1 MKKLKH
7 QKALIMTALYAVISV
22 ACNSNIKQHSPIQ
35 SIPDTLD
42 YTAPIITIRY
52 SADPSARVFNDTLYL
67 YPSHDKD
74 NAQWWD
80 MEDYYVYST
89 TDLKTFKDEGLVFNP
104 IRQTTW
110 AKQYAWAPDCVER
123 NGKYYFYFP
132 TDQDHIGVAIGDKPT
147 GPFKDALGKPLVSRS
162 SPGIVAPR
170 DFIDP
175 NVFIDNDGTAYL
187 LVGQNALNII
197 RLNEDM
203 ISYDNK
209 PVVLNNTTDLP
220 YFFEGIWMHKYD
232 GKYYLSYSTGPNITG
247 KAPQI
252 AYATADSI
260 YGPYTYRGI
269 ILNEVSSHTNH
280 HSIVEYKDRW
290 FLFFHTSDLA
300 LSHIPANSEERK
312 YVQWRRSVHVAE
324 LHYKPDG
331 TICPI
336 ILSPHK

>member
-1 MKKLKH
+1 MRLKSF
-7 QKALIMTALYAVISV
+7 LFMLSCTYCLTYAQ
-22 ACNSNIKQHSPIQ
+22 SNGDVKEKSGNPLFEGWYADPEGAVFGDEYWIYP
-35 SIPDTLD
+35 T
-42 YTAPIITIRY
+42 Y
-52 SADPSARVFNDTLYL
+52 SADFDEQTYMDAFSSSDLVHWTKHPRVLSNENVSWVKRAL
-67 YPSHDKD
+67 
-74 NAQWWD
+74 
-80 MEDYYVYST
+80 
-89 TDLKTFKDEGLVFNP
+89 
-104 IRQTTW
+104 
-110 AKQYAWAPDCVER
+110 WAPAVIQANE
-123 NGKYYFYFP
+123 KYYFFFGAN
-132 TDQDHIGVAIGDKPT
+132 DIKNNEQEGGIGVAIADNPA